1 MKYLKKAIP
10 ALCLAL
16 LIMLMPGAV
25 VAEAASERAVTE
37 RELKVYLPIENKD
50 TYSYPTVSLY
60 LSGNYINER
69 AYLIND
75 TTYVPLRAAMEF
87 IGARIIYDASVRTA
101 YLYADG
107 LEMSVSDGAYT
118 VYANGRPLMS
128 RTPAVILSDGRMY
141 IPVRT
146 LAKVLGLSV
155 EWKAPSTVRLDGR
168 ISVLTHADDYYKS
181 DEVLWLSRIINA
193 ESRGEPLLGQIAVG
207 NVVLNRVRS
216 DDYPPTIYGVIFDR
230 KHGVQ
235 FSPVNDG
242 SIYLPVT
249 YTSLLA
255 AKICLE
261 GFSISPDILFFMEPR
276 KSVSKWI
283 IENRPYEFTIGNHY
297 FFS

>member
-1 MKYLKKAIP
+1 MKNFKKAVP

-16 LIMLMPGAV
+16 LIAFMPCSIAV
-25 VAEAASERAVTE
+25 DAATERSVTE
-37 RELKVYLPIENKD
+37 RELHVFEPIDNKD
-50 TYSYPTVSLY
+50 PSVYPTVSLY

-69 AYLIND
+69 AYLIKD

-101 YLYADG
+101 YLYAQG
-107 LEMSVSDGAYT
+107 LEMSVADGAYT
-118 VYANGRPLMS
+118 VYANSRPLMS
-128 RTPAVILSDGRMY
+128 RTPAVILDDGRMY

-146 LAKVLGLSV
+146 LAKILSLSV
-155 EWKAPSTVRLDGR
+155 EWEAPATVRLDGR
-168 ISVLTHADDYYKS
+168 ISVLTRADEYYKS

-216 DDYPPTIYGVIFDR
+216 ADYPSTIYGVIFDR
-230 KHGVQ
+230 KYGVQ
-235 FSPVNDG
+235 FSPVKDG

-261 GFSISPDILFFMEPR
+261 GFSISSDILFFMEPR